1 MSVSRSRRVRFIR
14 PFGLAILLGAL
25 IGVPAAV
32 ARVDAPEAASPVVA
46 AAAAASTRVA
56 PASVEPAAL
65 GSGQL
70 TVVKVTGSLS
80 SPLGVTNAGD
90 GSGRLFVVEQSG
102 RVRIVKGGK
111 ITGTFLDLRSR
122 TDASGERGLLGL
134 AFHPDFPTNGY
145 VYAYYTTPAGS
156 IRISRYTANAA
167 RTFASLTTEYFI
179 ITIPHPT
186 YANHNGGGLAF
197 GPDGYLYAAVGDG
210 GSANDPG
217 NNGQD
222 KDALLGRSCASTS
235 TAAARAST
243 ATTGSRPI
251 TRSWVPRE
259 PTRSG
264 IGVCAIRGA
273 SRSIAPPATCTSAM
287 SARVPGRKSTSRTS
301 PIRAATTMAG
311 GSWKGPTAACPAAP
325 HRRTTSCRSPST
337 RTASAARSRV
347 ATSIAD
353 RTQGPAGAV
362 RLRRL
367 LQRPYLDDERERHR
381 QDAPP
386 RHQPQHLVVRR
397 ERGRRAVPDRPE
409 RIALSRHRARVQ
421 RHRQLELHRRH
432 PLVVLPGHHGR
443 VRQRQVLPEV
453 ERHARPDGAVPRP
466 RLQPSTARR
475 PTTSPTTT
483 ASPARARS
491 TRSSR
496 PGSRSAASR
505 ITSARRARSP
515 ARRWRSSSSGN

>member
-32 ARVDAPEAASPVVA
+32 ARVDGPEAASPVVA
-46 AAAAASTRVA
+46 AAAVASTRVA

-122 TDASGERGLLGL
+122 TDAGGERGLLGL

-222 KDALLGRSCASTS
+222 KDALLGKILRIDVNGSGSGIHSHYAIPADNPFVG
-235 TAAARAST
+235 AAGADEIWDWGLRNPWRISFDRVYRRPVHRRCRPGRLG
-243 ATTGSRPI
+243 GSRP
-251 TRSWVPRE
+251 RGRR
-259 PTRSG
+259 RSG
-264 IGVCAIRGA
+264 WQQLWLGDHGRG
-273 SRSIAPPATCTSAM
+273 RTAT
-287 SARVPGRKSTSRTS
+287 
-301 PIRAATTMAG
+301 
-311 GSWKGPTAACPAAP
+311 ACPAAP

-337 RTASAARSRV
+337 RHSFGCSITGGYVYRGSHKDLQGLYVYGDFCSGRIWTMNASGTGETR
-347 ATSIAD
+347 
-353 RTQGPAGAV
+353 
-362 RLRRL
+362 
-367 LQRPYLDDERERHR
+367 
-381 QDAPP
+381 PP

-443 VRQRQVLPEV
+443 VRQRQVLPAI
-453 ERHARPDGAVPRP
+453 ERHARADGAVPRP
-466 RLQPSTARR
+466 RLQPSTDVDRLLHRRQRHHRRELDQRARR
-475 PTTSPTTT
+475 RP
-483 ASPARARS
+483 ASRA
-491 TRSSR
+491 
-496 PGSRSAASR
+496 AASR
-505 ITSARRARSP
+505 ISSARRAR
-515 ARRWRSSSSGN
+515 